1 MRLRHGIRV
10 STWLVLAVAIAGVLS
25 HVCVLPHA
33 HADEPVA
40 TTTHDHEQGGDTAD
54 DDSVHGA
61 SCDVLRTAPT
71 QRPVPECTTV
81 HFAPHVEP
89 AVKLVARTPAAVSR
103 GPSPPLFLLYSSLL
117 I

>member
-1 MRLRHGIRV
+1 MSLSCPARL
-10 STWLVLAVAIAGVLS
+10 SKWMLLAVAIAAVLS

-33 HADEPVA
+33 YADEPVA

-71 QRPVPECTTV
+71 QRPVPGCTAIR
-81 HFAPHVEP
+81 FAPHVEP
-89 AVKLVARTPAAVSR
+89 AVQLVARTPAVVSR
-103 GPSPPLFLLYSSLL
+103 GPSPPLFLLHSSLL

>member
-1 MRLRHGIRV
+1 MSCPTRL
-10 STWLVLAVAIAGVLS
+10 SKWMLLAVAIAAVLL

-40 TTTHDHEQGGDTAD
+40 TTTHDHEPDGDASD
-54 DDSVHGA
+54 DDAIHGA

-71 QRPVPECTTV
+71 QRPALDCTAIR
-81 HFAPHVEP
+81 FAPRVEP
-89 AVKLVARTPAAVSR
+89 AVQLVARTPAVVSR
-103 GPSPPLFLLYSSLL
+103 GPSPPLFLLHSSLL

>member
-1 MRLRHGIRV
+1 MRLSHGSRV
-10 STWLVLAVAIAGVLS
+10 SKWLVLAVAMAGVLL

-40 TTTHDHEQGGDTAD
+40 TTTHDHEQGGDAAD

-71 QRPVPECTTV
+71 QRPALDCTV
-81 HFAPHVEP
+81 ARFAPHVEL
-89 AVKLVARTPAAVSR
+89 AVQPVARTPAVVSR
-103 GPSPPLFLLYSSLL
+103 GPSPPLFLLHSSLL

>member
-1 MRLRHGIRV
+1 MRLSCPARL
-10 STWLVLAVAIAGVLS
+10 SKWMLLAVAIAAVLS

-40 TTTHDHEQGGDTAD
+40 TTTHDHEQGGDAAD

-71 QRPVPECTTV
+71 QCPALDCTAV
-81 HFAPHVEP
+81 RFASHVAL
-89 AVKLVARTPAAVSR
+89 AVQLVARTPAVFSR
-103 GPSPPLFLLYSSLL
+103 GPSPPLFLLHSALL